1 MQNETDDNIFSMRK
15 LVVYIVMKDYSGV
28 KSKETRFTDLDGR
41 KEIDL
46 YNTTELA

>member
-1 MQNETDDNIFSMRK
+1 M
-15 LVVYIVMKDYSGV
+15 VYIVIKGYSGV